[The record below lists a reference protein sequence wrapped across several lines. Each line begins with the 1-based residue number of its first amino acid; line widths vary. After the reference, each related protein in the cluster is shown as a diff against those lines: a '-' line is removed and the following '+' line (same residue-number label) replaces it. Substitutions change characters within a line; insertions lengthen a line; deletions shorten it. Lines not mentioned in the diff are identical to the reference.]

1 MEIDMAGMQSSKR
14 DGKLNARSADGL
26 LRLIDDVY
34 SAAAGERPW
43 EELAP
48 EIARTFD
55 STSAAL
61 QIQRRGESST
71 ILSATD
77 NVKARLDDYKAYYWQ
92 RDIWVERAA
101 ATIGLSQVGSSA
113 DLIPDRE
120 FAQTEFYRDW
130 CRHLGVFYVMGS
142 VFAGGPGELGVLGIH
157 RPRSSGSYK
166 ALDQHRVSR
175 FLPHLRRALRLWEQ
189 LGRAS
194 LLTAASVEVLARCP
208 TAALVVTGDGRL
220 LYANSRAI
228 EMLEDGSAI
237 RSRQGRIS
245 ASRDI
250 DAAKLLALI
259 RAASNA
265 TTESSP
271 QDGVMLAH
279 RPCGAAV
286 SLLVAPLRVSVPGHA
301 SAGAIVFA
309 RDPAKT
315 GLARETLQTLFDL
328 TPTESRIAAAMARGR
343 SVEAIAANQHASLQ
357 TVRKQVKAIF
367 AKTGTHRQAECVAMI
382 LHSVAAMHR
391 T

>member
-1 MEIDMAGMQSSKR
+1 MTAGRDVRLNRVSVYIDKLKVLTVKYSLATVCSCTKCNNVITHAPGKMEIDMAGMQSSKR

-77 NVKARLDDYKAYYWQ
+77 NVKARLDDYKA
-92 RDIWVERAA
+92 
-101 ATIGLSQVGSSA
+101 
-113 DLIPDRE
+113 
-120 FAQTEFYRDW
+120 
-130 CRHLGVFYVMGS
+130 C
-142 VFAGGPGELGVLGIH
+142 
-157 RPRSSGSYK
+157 YK